1 MGCTEVQYLVF
12 ELKELQA
19 QEKLITGR
27 TGGKTTHWM
36 EYCKIC
42 GDSVLVNNHMEGDG
56 FLRVEKEEKEKTK
69 QRRRKAKPSAEQK
82 RH

>member
-1 MGCTEVQYLVF
+1 MFF

-69 QRRRKAKPSAEQK
+69 QRRKKAKPSAEQK